1 MKKIGIYGG
10 SFDPVHLGHMGLA
23 VQAEKQLELNKV
35 VFIPAKYQPFKL
47 NREVASDEH
56 RVNMLK
62 EAVKGYDSF
71 EISCSELESNEI
83 SYTFN
88 TIQRIKKLYSDDTQI
103 YFMLGTDSFLSI
115 ELWYRAEELLKAC
128 SFAVGIRPGD
138 KEEQLEACINRV
150 KSRYNTHVVL
160 LRNKELKISS
170 TEIKNNIRNGKSIGA
185 FVPEAVERYIYENGL
200 YR

>member
-23 VQAEKQLELNKV
+23 VQAEKQLELDKV

-88 TIQRIKKLYSDDTQI
+88 TIQRIKKVYNDDTQI

-160 LRNKELKISS
+160 LRNKELEISS

-185 FVPEAVERYIYENGL
+185 LVPEAVERYIYENGL